1 MKDDILKIIKLKS
14 GKELLLRRPKEDD
27 AEAMIEYL
35 NIVGGESD
43 NLLFGKNEFRL
54 TVEQEREYISNVNIN
69 DNALMILGIIVN
81 QIVTVSQV
89 SSSNRKRIVHNSE
102 LAISVKEEYW
112 GMGIGTAVME
122 VLIDFAKNHDTIR
135 TISLGVKA
143 SNKKA
148 QHLYEKLGFE
158 KVGVHRNFFNI
169 DGNYDDEILMDL
181 YID

>member
-1 MKDDILKIIKLKS
+1 VKDDILKIIKLKS
-14 GKELLLRRPKEDD
+14 GKELLLRRPKEED

-54 TVEQEREYISNVNIN
+54 TVEQEREHINNVNIN
-69 DNALMILGIIVN
+69 DNALMLLGIIDN
-81 QIVTVSQV
+81 QIISVSQV
-89 SSSNRKRIVHNSE
+89 SAPNRKRIAHNSE
-102 LAISVKEEYW
+102 LAISVKKEYW
-112 GMGIGTAVME
+112 SMGIGTAVME
-122 VLIDFAKNHDTIR
+122 VLIDFAKNHETIK

-181 YID
+181 YIK